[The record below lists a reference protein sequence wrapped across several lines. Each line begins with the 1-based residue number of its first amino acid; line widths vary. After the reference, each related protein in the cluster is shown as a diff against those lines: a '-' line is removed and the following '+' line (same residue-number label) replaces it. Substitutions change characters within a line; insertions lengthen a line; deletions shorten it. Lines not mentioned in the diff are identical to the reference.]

1 MKLNKPMWV
10 LLDPEKQEAAWDWES
25 MITGTSRRNIESQR
39 KHFIELANQMT
50 SDCGYAGRSA
60 RQWKALKAV
69 KVILT
74 NAPTKYQAGTVP
86 KVWKKAA
93 KPSAA

>member
-25 MITGTSRRNIESQR
+25 MITGT
-39 KHFIELANQMT
+39 
-50 SDCGYAGRSA
+50 